1 VIRRSLNT
9 TGSLQVAER
18 WRDGVRTF
26 EAWFTFQPGRV
37 GHGAT
42 REEAI
47 RNIPPRKSERGPS

>member
-1 VIRRSLNT
+1 MIRRSLNT
-9 TGSLQVAER
+9 TGSIQVSER

-26 EAWFTFQPGRV
+26 AAWRTFQPGRV

-47 RNIPPRKSERGPS
+47 RNIPARVRA